1 MNKNNNLS
9 KSGIENL
16 SSTETMVAD
25 VKFSYFKRPVKNTV
39 PSREM
44 TLEEAYLEIK
54 SERNQ

>member
-1 MNKNNNLS
+1 MNKDNNLS
-9 KSGIENL
+9 KPRTENL
-16 SSTETMVAD
+16 SRPETLSEAVR
-25 VKFSYFKRPVKNTV
+25 FSYFKRPVKNTV